1 MGIKKHYDAFVGK
14 FMSGE
19 NEDSTVPHVEAAES
33 ASSVEFA
40 ADGSPLDH
48 DNLAIEP
55 VSEGAIAPDT
65 VITSTST
72 DAKQDTNETES
83 ELESGPEVT
92 GGGDPELR
100 DRVIAAL
107 KEIYDPEIPLNI
119 YDLGLIYRIDI
130 DPNTNAS
137 IDMTLTSPNCP
148 VAESLPGEV
157 ENAAKAVDG
166 IGDVQLELVWD
177 PPWDMDRLGEAG
189 RLELGL
195 F

>member
-1 MGIKKHYDAFVGK
+1 MSIKKNYDAFVGK
-14 FMSGE
+14 FMGGE
-19 NEDSTVPHVEAAES
+19 NEDSTLPYAQAGES
-33 ASSVEFA
+33 ASDAEFA
-40 ADGSPLDH
+40 VDGSSLAH
-48 DNLAIEP
+48 DNAVIEP
-55 VSEGAIAPDT
+55 VSEGAIIPDT
-65 VITSTST
+65 VITRT
-72 DAKQDTNETES
+72 DADQDLAETES
-83 ELESGPEVT
+83 ELETGPEVT

-100 DRVIAAL
+100 SRVIAAL

-130 DPNTNAS
+130 DPDTNTS

-157 ENAAKAVDG
+157 ENAAKTVEG

-177 PPWDMDRLGEAG
+177 PPWDMDRLGEAA
-189 RLELGL
+189 RLELGM

>member
-1 MGIKKHYDAFVGK
+1 MSIKKHYDAFVGK
-14 FMSGE
+14 FMGGA
-19 NEDSTVPHVEAAES
+19 NEDSTLPYAKTGES
-33 ASSVEFA
+33 ASDAEFA
-40 ADGSPLDH
+40 VDGSS
-48 DNLAIEP
+48 LANDSVVIEP
-55 VSEGAIAPDT
+55 VSEGPITPDT
-65 VITSTST
+65 VITCT
-72 DAKQDTNETES
+72 DADQDPAETES
-83 ELESGPEVT
+83 EPETGPEVT

-100 DRVIAAL
+100 SRVIAAL

-130 DPNTNAS
+130 DPDTNTS

>member
-1 MGIKKHYDAFVGK
+1 MSIKKHYDSFVRK
-14 FMSGE
+14 FMGGE
-19 NEDSTVPHVEAAES
+19 NEDSTLPYAQAGES
-33 ASSVEFA
+33 ASDAEFA
-40 ADGSPLDH
+40 VDGSSLAH
-48 DNLAIEP
+48 DNAVIEP
-55 VSEGAIAPDT
+55 VSEGAITPDT
-65 VITSTST
+65 VITRT
-72 DAKQDTNETES
+72 DADQDLAETES
-83 ELESGPEVT
+83 ELETGPEVT

-100 DRVIAAL
+100 SRVIAAL

-130 DPNTNAS
+130 DPDTNTS

-157 ENAAKAVDG
+157 ENAAKTVEG

-177 PPWDMDRLGEAG
+177 PPWDMDRLGEAA

>member
-14 FMSGE
+14 FMGGE
-19 NEDSTVPHVEAAES
+19 NEDSTLSYAEVGES
-33 ASSVEFA
+33 ASAAEFA
-40 ADGSPLDH
+40 EDGSSLDH
-48 DNLAIEP
+48 DSAVIEP

-65 VITSTST
+65 VITP
-72 DAKQDTNETES
+72 DADQDSVETES
-83 ELESGPEVT
+83 ELETGPEVT

-100 DRVIAAL
+100 SRVIAAL

-130 DPNTNAS
+130 DPDTNTS

-177 PPWDMDRLGEAG
+177 PPWDMDRLGEAA

>member
-14 FMSGE
+14 FMGGE
-19 NEDSTVPHVEAAES
+19 NKDSTLSYAEVGES
-33 ASSVEFA
+33 ASAAEFA
-40 ADGSPLDH
+40 EDGSSLDH
-48 DNLAIEP
+48 DSAVIGP
-55 VSEGAIAPDT
+55 DSEGAIASDT
-65 VITSTST
+65 VITPT
-72 DAKQDTNETES
+72 DADQDSVETES
-83 ELESGPEVT
+83 ELETGPQVT

-100 DRVIAAL
+100 SRVITAL

-130 DPNTNAS
+130 DPDTNTS

-177 PPWDMDRLGEAG
+177 PPWDMDRLGEAA

-195 F
+195 I

>member
-1 MGIKKHYDAFVGK
+1 MSVKKHYDAFVGK
-14 FMSGE
+14 FMGGE
-19 NEDSTVPHVEAAES
+19 NEDSTLPYAQAGES
-33 ASSVEFA
+33 ASDAEFA
-40 ADGSPLDH
+40 VDGSSLAH
-48 DNLAIEP
+48 DNAVIEP
-55 VSEGAIAPDT
+55 VLEGAITPDT
-65 VITSTST
+65 VITRT
-72 DAKQDTNETES
+72 DADQDPAETES
-83 ELESGPEVT
+83 ELETGPEVT

-100 DRVIAAL
+100 SRVIAAL

-130 DPNTNAS
+130 DPDTNTS

-157 ENAAKAVDG
+157 ENAAKTVEG

-177 PPWDMDRLGEAG
+177 PPWDMDRLGEAA

>member
-1 MGIKKHYDAFVGK
+1 MSIKKNYDAFVGK
-14 FMSGE
+14 FMGGE
-19 NEDSTVPHVEAAES
+19 NEDSTLPYAQAGES
-33 ASSVEFA
+33 VSDAEFA
-40 ADGSPLDH
+40 VDGSSLAH
-48 DNLAIEP
+48 DNAVIEP
-55 VSEGAIAPDT
+55 VSEGAITPDT
-65 VITSTST
+65 VITRT
-72 DAKQDTNETES
+72 DADQDPAETES
-83 ELESGPEVT
+83 ELETGPEVT

-100 DRVIAAL
+100 SRVIAAL

-130 DPNTNAS
+130 DPDTNAS

-157 ENAAKAVDG
+157 ENAAKTVEG

>member
-14 FMSGE
+14 FMGGE
-19 NEDSTVPHVEAAES
+19 NEDSTLSYAEVGES
-33 ASSVEFA
+33 ASAAEFA
-40 ADGSPLDH
+40 EDGSSLDH
-48 DNLAIEP
+48 DSAVIEP

-65 VITSTST
+65 VITP
-72 DAKQDTNETES
+72 DADQDSVETES
-83 ELESGPEVT
+83 ELETGPEVT

-100 DRVIAAL
+100 SRVIAAL

-130 DPNTNAS
+130 DPDTNTS

-177 PPWDMDRLGEAG
+177 PPWDMDRLGEAA
-189 RLELGL
+189 RLELGM

>member
-14 FMSGE
+14 FMGGE
-19 NEDSTVPHVEAAES
+19 NEDSTLSYAEVGES
-33 ASSVEFA
+33 ASAAEFA
-40 ADGSPLDH
+40 EDGSSLDH
-48 DNLAIEP
+48 DSAVIEP

-65 VITSTST
+65 VITP
-72 DAKQDTNETES
+72 DADQDSVETES
-83 ELESGPEVT
+83 ELETGPQVT

-100 DRVIAAL
+100 SRVITAL

-130 DPNTNAS
+130 DPDTNTS

-157 ENAAKAVDG
+157 ENAAKTVEG

-177 PPWDMDRLGEAG
+177 PPWDMDRLGEAA

>member
-1 MGIKKHYDAFVGK
+1 MSIKKNYDAFVGK
-14 FMSGE
+14 FMGGE
-19 NEDSTVPHVEAAES
+19 NEDSTLPYAQAGES
-33 ASSVEFA
+33 ASDAEVA
-40 ADGSPLDH
+40 VDGSLLAH
-48 DNLAIEP
+48 DNAMIEP
-55 VSEGAIAPDT
+55 VSEGAITPDT
-65 VITSTST
+65 VITRT
-72 DAKQDTNETES
+72 DADQDLAETES
-83 ELESGPEVT
+83 ELETGPEVT

-100 DRVIAAL
+100 SRVIAAL

-130 DPNTNAS
+130 DSDTNTS

-157 ENAAKAVDG
+157 ENAAKTVEG

-177 PPWDMDRLGEAG
+177 PPWDMDRLGEAA
-189 RLELGL
+189 RLELGM

>member
-1 MGIKKHYDAFVGK
+1 MSIKKHYDSFVDK
-14 FMSGE
+14 FIGGE
-19 NEDSTVPHVEAAES
+19 NEDSTLPYAQAGES
-33 ASSVEFA
+33 ASDAEFA
-40 ADGSPLDH
+40 VDGSSLDH
-48 DNLAIEP
+48 DSAAIEP
-55 VSEGAIAPDT
+55 VSEGAIVPDT
-65 VITSTST
+65 VITRT
-72 DAKQDTNETES
+72 DADQGPIDAES
-83 ELESGPEVT
+83 ELETGPEVM

-100 DRVIAAL
+100 SRVIAAL

-130 DPNTNAS
+130 DPDTNAS

>member
-14 FMSGE
+14 FMGGE
-19 NEDSTVPHVEAAES
+19 NEDSTLSYAEVGES
-33 ASSVEFA
+33 ASAAEFVE
-40 ADGSPLDH
+40 DGSSLDH
-48 DNLAIEP
+48 DSAVIEP

-65 VITSTST
+65 VITP
-72 DAKQDTNETES
+72 DADQDSVETES
-83 ELESGPEVT
+83 ELETGPQVT

-100 DRVIAAL
+100 SRVVTAL

-130 DPNTNAS
+130 DPDTNAS

-177 PPWDMDRLGEAG
+177 PPWDMDRLGEAA

>member
-14 FMSGE
+14 FMGGE
-19 NEDSTVPHVEAAES
+19 NEDSTLPNAEAGES
-33 ASSVEFA
+33 ASAAEFA
-40 ADGSPLDH
+40 VDGSTLDH
-48 DNLAIEP
+48 DSAVIEP
-55 VSEGAIAPDT
+55 VSEGAITPDT
-65 VITSTST
+65 VITRT
-72 DAKQDTNETES
+72 DADQDPAETES
-83 ELESGPEVT
+83 ELETGPEVT

-100 DRVIAAL
+100 SRVIAAL

-130 DPNTNAS
+130 DPDTNTS

-177 PPWDMDRLGEAG
+177 PPWDMDRLGEAA
-189 RLELGL
+189 RLELGM

>member
-1 MGIKKHYDAFVGK
+1 MSIKKNYDAFVGK
-14 FMSGE
+14 FMGGE
-19 NEDSTVPHVEAAES
+19 NEDSTLPYAQAGES
-33 ASSVEFA
+33 ASDAEFA
-40 ADGSPLDH
+40 VDGSSLAH
-48 DNLAIEP
+48 DNAVIEP
-55 VSEGAIAPDT
+55 VLEGAITPDT
-65 VITSTST
+65 VITRT
-72 DAKQDTNETES
+72 DADQDLAETES
-83 ELESGPEVT
+83 ELETGPEVT

-100 DRVIAAL
+100 SRVIAAL

-130 DPNTNAS
+130 DPDANTS

-148 VAESLPGEV
+148 VAETLPGEV

>member
-14 FMSGE
+14 FMGGE
-19 NEDSTVPHVEAAES
+19 NKDSTLSYAEVGES
-33 ASSVEFA
+33 ASAAEFA
-40 ADGSPLDH
+40 EDGSSLDH
-48 DNLAIEP
+48 DSAVIGP
-55 VSEGAIAPDT
+55 DSEGAIASDT
-65 VITSTST
+65 VITPT
-72 DAKQDTNETES
+72 DADQDSVETEP
-83 ELESGPEVT
+83 ELETGPQVT

-100 DRVIAAL
+100 SRVIAAL

-130 DPNTNAS
+130 DPDTNTS

-177 PPWDMDRLGEAG
+177 PPWDMDRLGEAA

>member
-1 MGIKKHYDAFVGK
+1 MSIKKNYDAFVGK
-14 FMSGE
+14 FMGGE
-19 NEDSTVPHVEAAES
+19 NEDSTLPYAQAGES
-33 ASSVEFA
+33 ASDAEVA
-40 ADGSPLDH
+40 VDGSLLAH
-48 DNLAIEP
+48 DNAMIEP
-55 VSEGAIAPDT
+55 VSEGAITPDT
-65 VITSTST
+65 VITRT
-72 DAKQDTNETES
+72 DADQDLAETES
-83 ELESGPEVT
+83 ELETGPEVT

-100 DRVIAAL
+100 SRVIAAL

-130 DPNTNAS
+130 DPDTNTS

-157 ENAAKAVDG
+157 ENAAKTVEG

>member
-14 FMSGE
+14 FMGGE
-19 NEDSTVPHVEAAES
+19 NEDSTLSYAEVGES
-33 ASSVEFA
+33 ASAAEFA
-40 ADGSPLDH
+40 EDGSSLDH
-48 DNLAIEP
+48 DSAVIEP

-65 VITSTST
+65 VITP
-72 DAKQDTNETES
+72 DADQDSVETES
-83 ELESGPEVT
+83 ELETGPQVT

-100 DRVIAAL
+100 SRVITAL

-130 DPNTNAS
+130 DPDTNTS

-148 VAESLPGEV
+148 VAESLPAEV
-157 ENAAKAVDG
+157 ENAAKTVEG

-177 PPWDMDRLGEAG
+177 PPWDMDRLGEAA

>member
-14 FMSGE
+14 FMGGE
-19 NEDSTVPHVEAAES
+19 NEDSTLSYAEVGES
-33 ASSVEFA
+33 ASAAEFA
-40 ADGSPLDH
+40 EDGSSLDH
-48 DNLAIEP
+48 DSAVIEP
-55 VSEGAIAPDT
+55 VSEGAIVPDT
-65 VITSTST
+65 VITP
-72 DAKQDTNETES
+72 DADQDSVETES
-83 ELESGPEVT
+83 ELETGPQVT

-100 DRVIAAL
+100 SRVITAL

-130 DPNTNAS
+130 DPDTNTS

-177 PPWDMDRLGEAG
+177 PPWDMDRLGEAA

>member
-1 MGIKKHYDAFVGK
+1 MSIKKHYDAFVGK
-14 FMSGE
+14 FMGGE
-19 NEDSTVPHVEAAES
+19 NEDSILPYAQAGES
-33 ASSVEFA
+33 ASAAEFA
-40 ADGSPLDH
+40 VDGLSLDH
-48 DNLAIEP
+48 DSAVIEP
-55 VSEGAIAPDT
+55 GSKGAITPDT
-65 VITSTST
+65 VITRT
-72 DAKQDTNETES
+72 DADQDPAEPES
-83 ELESGPEVT
+83 ELETGPEVT

-100 DRVIAAL
+100 SRVIAAL

-130 DPNTNAS
+130 DPDTNTS

-157 ENAAKAVDG
+157 ENAAKTVEG

>member
-14 FMSGE
+14 FMGGE
-19 NEDSTVPHVEAAES
+19 NEDSTLSYAEVGES
-33 ASSVEFA
+33 ASAAEFA
-40 ADGSPLDH
+40 EDGSSLDH
-48 DNLAIEP
+48 DSAVIEP

-65 VITSTST
+65 VITP
-72 DAKQDTNETES
+72 DADQDSVETES
-83 ELESGPEVT
+83 ELETGPQVT

-100 DRVIAAL
+100 SRVIAAL

-130 DPNTNAS
+130 DPDTNTS

-177 PPWDMDRLGEAG
+177 PPWDMDRLGEAA
-189 RLELGL
+189 RLELGM

>member
-1 MGIKKHYDAFVGK
+1 MEKKHYDAFVGK
-14 FMSGE
+14 FVSGE
-19 NEDSTVPHVEAAES
+19 NEDSTLPHVEVSES
-33 ASSVEFA
+33 ASAAEFV
-40 ADGSPLDH
+40 ADGSPFDH
-48 DNLAIEP
+48 ESVEIEP
-55 VSEGAIAPDT
+55 VSESVVAPDA
-65 VITSTST
+65 VITRT
-72 DAKQDTNETES
+72 DGKQDTNDTES
-83 ELESGPEVT
+83 ELEVGPEVT

-100 DRVIAAL
+100 GRVIAAL

-130 DPNTNAS
+130 DANTNAS

>member
-14 FMSGE
+14 FMGGE
-19 NEDSTVPHVEAAES
+19 NEDSTLSYAEVGES
-33 ASSVEFA
+33 ASAAEFA
-40 ADGSPLDH
+40 EDGSSLDH
-48 DNLAIEP
+48 DSAVIEP

-65 VITSTST
+65 VITP
-72 DAKQDTNETES
+72 DADQDSVETES
-83 ELESGPEVT
+83 ELETGPQVT

-100 DRVIAAL
+100 SRVITAL

-130 DPNTNAS
+130 DPDTNTS

-177 PPWDMDRLGEAG
+177 PPWDMDRLGEAA
-189 RLELGL
+189 RLELGM

>member
-1 MGIKKHYDAFVGK
+1 MSIKKHYDAFVGK
-14 FMSGE
+14 FMGGE
-19 NEDSTVPHVEAAES
+19 NEDSTLPYAETSES
-33 ASSVEFA
+33 ASDAEFA
-40 ADGSPLDH
+40 VDGSSLAH
-48 DNLAIEP
+48 DSAVIEP
-55 VSEGAIAPDT
+55 VSEGAITPDT
-65 VITSTST
+65 VITRT
-72 DAKQDTNETES
+72 DADQDSAETES
-83 ELESGPEVT
+83 EPETGPEVT

-100 DRVIAAL
+100 SRVIAAL

-130 DPNTNAS
+130 DPDTNTS

-177 PPWDMDRLGEAG
+177 PPWDMDRLGEAA
-189 RLELGL
+189 RLELGM

>member
-1 MGIKKHYDAFVGK
+1 MSIKKHYDAFVGK
-14 FMSGE
+14 FMGGE
-19 NEDSTVPHVEAAES
+19 NEDSILPYAQAGES
-33 ASSVEFA
+33 ASDAEFVV
-40 ADGSPLDH
+40 DGSSLAH
-48 DNLAIEP
+48 DNAVIEP
-55 VSEGAIAPDT
+55 VSEGAITPDT
-65 VITSTST
+65 VITRT
-72 DAKQDTNETES
+72 DADQDLAETES
-83 ELESGPEVT
+83 ELETGPEVT

-100 DRVIAAL
+100 SRVIAAL

-130 DPNTNAS
+130 DPDTNTS

-157 ENAAKAVDG
+157 ENAAKTVEG

-177 PPWDMDRLGEAG
+177 PPWDMDRLGEAA

>member
-1 MGIKKHYDAFVGK
+1 MSIKKHYDAFVGK
-14 FMSGE
+14 FMGGE
-19 NEDSTVPHVEAAES
+19 NEDSTLPYAQAGES
-33 ASSVEFA
+33 ASDAEVA
-40 ADGSPLDH
+40 VDGSLLAH
-48 DNLAIEP
+48 DNAMIEP
-55 VSEGAIAPDT
+55 VSEGAITPGT
-65 VITSTST
+65 VITRT
-72 DAKQDTNETES
+72 DADQDLAETES
-83 ELESGPEVT
+83 ELETGPEVT

-100 DRVIAAL
+100 SRVIAAL

-130 DPNTNAS
+130 DPDTNTS

-157 ENAAKAVDG
+157 ENAAKTVEG

-177 PPWDMDRLGEAG
+177 PPWDMDRLGEAA

>member
-1 MGIKKHYDAFVGK
+1 MSIKKHYDAFVGK
-14 FMSGE
+14 FMGGE
-19 NEDSTVPHVEAAES
+19 NEDSTLPYAQAGES
-33 ASSVEFA
+33 ASAAEFA
-40 ADGSPLDH
+40 VDGSSLDH
-48 DNLAIEP
+48 DSAVIEP
-55 VSEGAIAPDT
+55 VSEGAITPDT
-65 VITSTST
+65 VITRT
-72 DAKQDTNETES
+72 DADQDPAETES
-83 ELESGPEVT
+83 ELETGPEVT

-100 DRVIAAL
+100 SRVIAAL

-130 DPNTNAS
+130 DPDTKTS

-177 PPWDMDRLGEAG
+177 PPWDMDRLGEAA

>member
-1 MGIKKHYDAFVGK
+1 MNIKKHYDAFVGK
-14 FMSGE
+14 FMGGE
-19 NEDSTVPHVEAAES
+19 NKDSTLSYAEVGES
-33 ASSVEFA
+33 ASAAEFVE
-40 ADGSPLDH
+40 DGSSLDH
-48 DNLAIEP
+48 DSAVIEP

-65 VITSTST
+65 VITP
-72 DAKQDTNETES
+72 DADQDSVETES
-83 ELESGPEVT
+83 ELETGPQVT

-100 DRVIAAL
+100 SRVITAL

-130 DPNTNAS
+130 DPDTNTS

-177 PPWDMDRLGEAG
+177 PPWDMDRLGEAA

>member
-14 FMSGE
+14 FVSGE
-19 NEDSTVPHVEAAES
+19 NEDSTLSYAEAGES
-33 ASSVEFA
+33 ASAAEFA
-40 ADGSPLDH
+40 EDGSSLDH
-48 DNLAIEP
+48 DSAVIEH

-65 VITSTST
+65 VITPT
-72 DAKQDTNETES
+72 DADQDSVETES
-83 ELESGPEVT
+83 ELETGPEVM

-100 DRVIAAL
+100 SRVIAAL

-177 PPWDMDRLGEAG
+177 PPGDMDRLGEAG

>member
-1 MGIKKHYDAFVGK
+1 MSIKKHYDAFVGK
-14 FMSGE
+14 FMGGE
-19 NEDSTVPHVEAAES
+19 NEDSILPYAQAGES
-33 ASSVEFA
+33 ASDAEFA
-40 ADGSPLDH
+40 VDGSSLAH
-48 DNLAIEP
+48 DNAVIEP
-55 VSEGAIAPDT
+55 VSEGAITPDT
-65 VITSTST
+65 VITRT
-72 DAKQDTNETES
+72 DADQDLAETES
-83 ELESGPEVT
+83 ELETGPEVT

-100 DRVIAAL
+100 SRVIAAL

-130 DPNTNAS
+130 DPDTNTS

-177 PPWDMDRLGEAG
+177 PPWDMDRLGEAA

>member
-1 MGIKKHYDAFVGK
+1 MSIKKNYYAFVGK
-14 FMSGE
+14 FMGGE
-19 NEDSTVPHVEAAES
+19 NEDSTLPYAQAGES
-33 ASSVEFA
+33 ASDAEFA
-40 ADGSPLDH
+40 VDGSSLAH
-48 DNLAIEP
+48 DNAVIEP
-55 VSEGAIAPDT
+55 VLEGAITPDT
-65 VITSTST
+65 VITRT
-72 DAKQDTNETES
+72 DADQDLAETES
-83 ELESGPEVT
+83 ELETGPEVT

-100 DRVIAAL
+100 SRVIAAL

-130 DPNTNAS
+130 DPDTNTS

-157 ENAAKAVDG
+157 ENAAKTVEG

>member
-14 FMSGE
+14 FMGGE
-19 NEDSTVPHVEAAES
+19 NEDSTLSYAEVGES
-33 ASSVEFA
+33 ASAAEFVE
-40 ADGSPLDH
+40 DGSSLDH
-48 DNLAIEP
+48 DSAVIEP

-65 VITSTST
+65 VITP
-72 DAKQDTNETES
+72 DADQDSVETES
-83 ELESGPEVT
+83 ELETGPQVT

-100 DRVIAAL
+100 SRVITAL
-107 KEIYDPEIPLNI
+107 KEIYEPEIPLNI

-130 DPNTNAS
+130 DPDTNTS

-177 PPWDMDRLGEAG
+177 PPWDMDRLGEAA

>member
-1 MGIKKHYDAFVGK
+1 MSIKKHYDAFVGK
-14 FMSGE
+14 FMGDE
-19 NEDSTVPHVEAAES
+19 NEDSTLPYAQAGES
-33 ASSVEFA
+33 ASDAEFA
-40 ADGSPLDH
+40 VDGSSLAH
-48 DNLAIEP
+48 DNAEIEP
-55 VSEGAIAPDT
+55 VSEGVITPDT
-65 VITSTST
+65 VITRT
-72 DAKQDTNETES
+72 DADQDPAETES
-83 ELESGPEVT
+83 ELETGPEVT

-100 DRVIAAL
+100 SRVIAAL

-130 DPNTNAS
+130 DSDTNTS

-157 ENAAKAVDG
+157 ENAAKTVEG

>member
-14 FMSGE
+14 FMGGE
-19 NEDSTVPHVEAAES
+19 NEDSTLSYAEVGES
-33 ASSVEFA
+33 ASAAEFA
-40 ADGSPLDH
+40 EDGSSLDH
-48 DNLAIEP
+48 DSAVIEP
-55 VSEGAIAPDT
+55 VSEGVIAPDT
-65 VITSTST
+65 VITP
-72 DAKQDTNETES
+72 DADQDSVETES
-83 ELESGPEVT
+83 ELETGPQVT

-100 DRVIAAL
+100 SRVITAL

-130 DPNTNAS
+130 DPDTNTS

-177 PPWDMDRLGEAG
+177 PPWDMDRLGEAA

>member
-1 MGIKKHYDAFVGK
+1 MSIKKNYDAFVGK
-14 FMSGE
+14 FMGGE
-19 NEDSTVPHVEAAES
+19 NEDSTLPYAQAGES
-33 ASSVEFA
+33 ASDAEFA
-40 ADGSPLDH
+40 VDGSSLAH
-48 DNLAIEP
+48 DNAVIEP
-55 VSEGAIAPDT
+55 VLEGAITPDT
-65 VITSTST
+65 VITRT
-72 DAKQDTNETES
+72 DADQDSAETES
-83 ELESGPEVT
+83 ELETGPEVT

-100 DRVIAAL
+100 SRVIAAL

-130 DPNTNAS
+130 DPDTNTS

-157 ENAAKAVDG
+157 ENAAKTVEG

-177 PPWDMDRLGEAG
+177 PPWDMDRLGEAA
-189 RLELGL
+189 RLELGM

>member
-1 MGIKKHYDAFVGK
+1 MSIKKNYDAFVGK
-14 FMSGE
+14 FMGGE
-19 NEDSTVPHVEAAES
+19 NEDSTLPYAQAGES
-33 ASSVEFA
+33 ASDAEFA
-40 ADGSPLDH
+40 VDGSSLAH
-48 DNLAIEP
+48 DNAVIEP
-55 VSEGAIAPDT
+55 VSEGAITPDT
-65 VITSTST
+65 VITRT
-72 DAKQDTNETES
+72 DADQDPAETES
-83 ELESGPEVT
+83 ELETGPEVT

-100 DRVIAAL
+100 SRVIAAL

-130 DPNTNAS
+130 DSDTNTS

-157 ENAAKAVDG
+157 ENAAKTVEG

-177 PPWDMDRLGEAG
+177 PPWDMDRLGEAA

>member
-14 FMSGE
+14 FMGDE
-19 NEDSTVPHVEAAES
+19 NEDSALPHEES
-33 ASSVEFA
+33 VNSVSGVEFVG
-40 ADGSPLDH
+40 DGSSLDH
-48 DNLAIEP
+48 DSAVIEP

-65 VITSTST
+65 VITPT
-72 DAKQDTNETES
+72 DTDQDSVETES
-83 ELESGPEVT
+83 ELETGPQVT

-100 DRVIAAL
+100 SRVIAAL

-130 DPNTNAS
+130 DPDTNTS

-177 PPWDMDRLGEAG
+177 PPWGPEVMSEAA
-189 RLELGL
+189 RLELGI

>member
-1 MGIKKHYDAFVGK
+1 MSIKKHYDAFVGK
-14 FMSGE
+14 FMGGE
-19 NEDSTVPHVEAAES
+19 NEDSTLPYVQAGES
-33 ASSVEFA
+33 ASDAEFA
-40 ADGSPLDH
+40 VDGSSLAH
-48 DNLAIEP
+48 DNAVIEP
-55 VSEGAIAPDT
+55 VSEGAITPDT
-65 VITSTST
+65 VITRT
-72 DAKQDTNETES
+72 DADQDPAETES
-83 ELESGPEVT
+83 ELETGPEVT

-100 DRVIAAL
+100 SRVIAAL

-130 DPNTNAS
+130 DPDTNTS

-157 ENAAKAVDG
+157 ENAAKTVEG

-177 PPWDMDRLGEAG
+177 PPWDMDRLGEAA